1 MYRVPTMC
9 HSIKHM
15 ICIVNGYDLGSGIR
29 SDNVAK
35 VTKIIQVRVGKKQNY
50 KTNEDSTS
58 L

>member
-1 MYRVPTMC
+1 MV
-9 HSIKHM
+9 M
-15 ICIVNGYDLGSGIR
+15 ILGSGIS